1 MAIAYSTAAAQAR
14 MAACYTATG
23 TPAGQSVDG
32 QSGDG
37 LLVIGTSALS
47 GATGV
52 LCTVTLP
59 KPSFTQSGKTE
70 TLNGV
75 PISATPSAGGT
86 AALAELRDSAGN
98 TVVSGLTVGIS
109 GSGATIII
117 STLVLVTSI
126 PVQITSGTITSP

>member
-23 TPAGQSVDG
+23 TAAGQSVDG

-52 LCTVTLP
+52 LCTVTLQ

-75 PISATPSAGGT
+75 PISATPSASGT

-98 TVVSGLTVGIS
+98 TVVSGLTVGTS
-109 GSGATIII
+109 GTNIVL
-117 STLVLVTSI
+117 STTALTTTI
-126 PVQITSGTITSP
+126 PVQITSGTITSS